1 MNRHIPLSSFLALS
15 SSLLGFASTASAQG
29 EPPAPATIADDQ
41 GAGDGHR
48 FYLSISPLHL
58 LPSPVVEVTGEWR
71 LRDRIG
77 LAVIAG
83 AGRVDIDTSDGDDDS
98 VAMYEV
104 GGQFIGYALGDF
116 DHGLQIGGEVVYVHL
131 ATDADTE
138 TLTGSAQGLAVG
150 PFVGY
155 KLATDIGFSFNLQ
168 AGVQYVAAR
177 AEDDGG
183 EAYGSAVIP
192 LVNANL
198 GWSF

>member
-1 MNRHIPLSSFLALS
+1 MNLPVTLSSLALS
-15 SSLLGFASTASAQG
+15 SSLLGIASTAGAQ
-29 EPPAPATIADDQ
+29 EPSAPAMIAADD
-41 GAGDGHR
+41 GRDEDHD
-48 FYLSISPLHL
+48 FYLSFSPLHL
-58 LPSPVVEVTGEWR
+58 LPSPIIEVTGEWR

-77 LAVIAG
+77 LAAIAG
-83 AGRVDIDTSDGDDDS
+83 AGRVDVDTAGEDDS

-116 DHGLQIGGEVVYVHL
+116 DHGLQVGGEAVFLHVT
-131 ATDADTE
+131 TDGETE

-155 KLATDIGFSFNLQ
+155 KLATDVGFSFNVQ
-168 AGVQYVAAR
+168 VGAQYVAAR
-177 AEDDGG
+177 GEDDEG
-183 EAYGSAVIP
+183 ESYGSAVIP